1 MGEPAIIVVI
11 RSLMD
16 KRLWVNLGADKVF
29 FLVSPK
35 VSSISDG
42 CSSCDQC
49 RLSSAVSSC
58 WTCGSKKRSVSRL
71 SVHGER
77 SVDPPVMWRAMK
89 GNGGRAFKKV
99 RFLVFMDAKQE
110 KREEEQE
117 HSREGIQAEL
127 KGQAEDVV
135 DEGSCAREGERGE
148 RRKNGNWRGE
158 EERSGGLE

>member
-1 MGEPAIIVVI
+1 
-11 RSLMD
+11 
-16 KRLWVNLGADKVF
+16 
-29 FLVSPK
+29 
-35 VSSISDG
+35 
-42 CSSCDQC
+42 
-49 RLSSAVSSC
+49 
-58 WTCGSKKRSVSRL
+58 
-71 SVHGER
+71 
-77 SVDPPVMWRAMK
+77 MWRAMK